1 MTKKEQI
8 TVSIFCLTYNHKDYI
23 RDAIEGF
30 LSQQTNFNYNI
41 YIYDDASTDGT
52 SDIVREYAKK
62 FPELITAHI
71 CQENTFHM
79 PGIGKKH
86 AEIRASLPGK
96 YIALCEGDDY
106 WIDSHKLQRQVDYM
120 EQHEECSMLMHNS
133 IWWNYDDMSVRAA
146 NPFYTDVGY
155 KELTPREI
163 IMQEHGNP
171 ATASF
176 LYRKDMMPDF
186 FYESS
191 VGDYPLQLYMLTKG
205 KVVYDSRIMSVYRFH
220 TPGSYNVM
228 TTADE
233 NHKVFFYM
241 GLITFL
247 LKYDEYTVYRE
258 HVAIADKLQRVI
270 VSFFES
276 LDNDKMIQEYINQ
289 SISAGKIHFEISR
302 ELVSKLEALRKQV
315 CDLNYCSEKVR
326 NYCETHSAIW
336 IMGTGRFATIAS
348 EQLECNGISI
358 EGYCVTNCNENQCVF
373 RGKSVVSLKELAD
386 KDVGVL
392 VAINPGDREDL
403 KNSLESAGIKDYYNP
418 FCFVNE

>member
-86 AEIRASLPGK
+86 AEIRASLSGK

-247 LKYDEYTVYRE
+247 LKYDEYTMNKE
-258 HVAIADKLQRVI
+258 HVTISDRLQRLISV
-270 VSFFES
+270 FFENIDGDKS
-276 LDNDKMIQEYINQ
+276 LQDYINQ
-289 SISAGKIHFEISR
+289 GVAIGKINFEISS
-302 ELVSKLEALRKQV
+302 ELIIKLEKLRKQIY
-315 CDLNYCSEKVR
+315 DLDYYSEDVHRYCASHV
-326 NYCETHSAIW
+326 TIGV
-336 IMGTGRFATIAS
+336 MGTGKFAAIIS
-348 EQLECNGISI
+348 EQLERNGQGI
-358 EGYCVTNCNENQCVF
+358 EGYCVSKYNTEQNLF
-373 RGKSVVSLKELAD
+373 RGKKVVALRELAD
-386 KDVGVL
+386 KNAGII
-392 VAINPGDREDL
+392 VAINPIDREDI
-403 KNSLESAGIKDYYNP
+403 KNSLETAGIKDYFNP
-418 FCFVNE
+418 FVFLN